1 MAAALSLL
9 GEINNALNPQPRTP
23 RGQAWVEAVM
33 GRGVQSPHGA
43 LRAGRLDQDL
53 CMGWVPQP
61 SQAGGAVIE
70 SHEPPKTQPTL
81 GTPRMPE
88 APCLCPRHPPG
99 HTGVLSSVPNIHHS
113 SHPSEK
119 NPASVSD
126 TQSFPHVPAPGQ
138 PA

>member
-61 SQAGGAVIE
+61 SQARGAVIE

-81 GTPRMPE
+81 WFLPAKAQAHWR
-88 APCLCPRHPPG
+88 
-99 HTGVLSSVPNIHHS
+99 LSL
-113 SHPSEK
+113 PSPLISCQAHK
-119 NPASVSD
+119 
-126 TQSFPHVPAPGQ
+126 
-138 PA
+138 